1 MKILYNTKKYF
12 VHERSCHQVTSN
24 PLITY
29 PTSRNLWNGSSSIW
43 KTCCDQ
49 IFVCQLKVDA
59 KYNVTNAKRSEKLN
73 MLGSKMTIRVNI
85 REYTILLIKYI
96 SSKASKNNGKTYE
109 YHYSSFYICIASSE
123 WQKFFNSILG
133 FSYIASFFVM
143 HWDHR

>member
-29 PTSRNLWNGSSSIW
+29 PTSRNLCYSSSSIW

-59 KYNVTNAKRSEKLN
+59 KCNVTNPKSSEKLD

-85 REYTILLIKYI
+85 REYTIKRLRTMAKPMNI
-96 SSKASKNNGKTYE
+96 T
-109 YHYSSFYICIASSE
+109 
-123 WQKFFNSILG
+123 ILV
-133 FSYIASFFVM
+133 FIFV
-143 HWDHR
+143 